1 MPDVAA
7 LQLLVPGAE
16 PLLSAVRGRPGVG
29 LLEPAHMSLGYPWRA
44 ASEVDV
50 AVVHVA
56 AAQVPPFRVR
66 FGELRR
72 FAPDKRGRTL
82 LHVVP
87 DDLGP
92 LRVLAGAVGAD
103 LRTPHLS
110 VARVLPGTD
119 VDALAALVA
128 PLLPLVAAVE
138 ELELTVQAGGVW
150 QEGERFRLGG

>member
-1 MPDVAA
+1 VPDVAA

-16 PLLSAVRGRPGVG
+16 LLLSAVRGRPGVG
-29 LLEPAHMSLGYPWRA
+29 LLEPAHVSLGYPWRA
-44 ASEVDV
+44 ASDVDLPLV
-50 AVVHVA
+50 QA
-56 AAQVPPFRVR
+56 AARRVPPFEAR
-66 FGELRR
+66 FGALRR
-72 FAPDKRGRTL
+72 FDPDTRGRTL

-87 DDLGP
+87 DDLAP
-92 LRVLAGAVGAD
+92 LHALADAVGAD

-119 VDALAALVA
+119 VDAVAALVA

-138 ELELTVQAGGVW
+138 ELELTVQLGGVW